1 MISKEKLQKNVG
13 KVKDDTKS
21 ALQTMYDA
29 LNQGQRKKII
39 KNAEVKA
46 LFDRYGVRK
55 VAVPGVIVL
64 QIDIIELYKLG
75 GAVVGIVLFI
85 IGLYKLYD
93 KIVDNQKAQ
102 EKRIDRLEKSHA
114 EDIERLE
121 KEIKHIKKENSI
133 IIRGLQGCLGGLIQL
148 NCNGEV
154 TDTKKEIDD
163 YLNNAAHDQ

>member
-1 MISKEKLQKNVG
+1 M
-13 KVKDDTKS
+13 
-21 ALQTMYDA
+21 
-29 LNQGQRKKII
+29 
-39 KNAEVKA
+39 
-46 LFDRYGVRK
+46 
-55 VAVPGVIVL
+55 
-64 QIDIIELYKLG
+64 QIDVVEFYKLG
-75 GAVVGIVLFI
+75 GAVIGIVLFI

-121 KEIKHIKKENSI
+121 KEIKQIKKENSI

>member
-1 MISKEKLQKNVG
+1 M
-13 KVKDDTKS
+13 
-21 ALQTMYDA
+21 
-29 LNQGQRKKII
+29 
-39 KNAEVKA
+39 
-46 LFDRYGVRK
+46 
-55 VAVPGVIVL
+55 

-121 KEIKHIKKENSI
+121 KEIKQIKRENSI

>member
-1 MISKEKLQKNVG
+1 M
-13 KVKDDTKS
+13 
-21 ALQTMYDA
+21 
-29 LNQGQRKKII
+29 
-39 KNAEVKA
+39 
-46 LFDRYGVRK
+46 
-55 VAVPGVIVL
+55 
-64 QIDIIELYKLG
+64 QIDIIEMYKLG

-114 EDIERLE
+114 EDIDRLE
-121 KEIKHIKKENSI
+121 KEIKQIKKENSI

-163 YLNNAAHDQ
+163 YLNNAAHDQQ

>member
-1 MISKEKLQKNVG
+1 M
-13 KVKDDTKS
+13 
-21 ALQTMYDA
+21 
-29 LNQGQRKKII
+29 
-39 KNAEVKA
+39 
-46 LFDRYGVRK
+46 
-55 VAVPGVIVL
+55 
-64 QIDIIELYKLG
+64 QIDVIELYKLG

-121 KEIKHIKKENSI
+121 KQIKQIKKENSI

>member
-1 MISKEKLQKNVG
+1 MIP
-13 KVKDDTKS
+13 
-21 ALQTMYDA
+21 M
-29 LNQGQRKKII
+29 
-39 KNAEVKA
+39 
-46 LFDRYGVRK
+46 
-55 VAVPGVIVL
+55 

-121 KEIKHIKKENSI
+121 KQIKQIKKENSI

>member
-1 MISKEKLQKNVG
+1 M
-13 KVKDDTKS
+13 
-21 ALQTMYDA
+21 
-29 LNQGQRKKII
+29 
-39 KNAEVKA
+39 
-46 LFDRYGVRK
+46 
-55 VAVPGVIVL
+55 
-64 QIDIIELYKLG
+64 QIDIIEMYKLG

-102 EKRIDRLEKSHA
+102 DIRIDQLERSHA

-121 KEIKHIKKENSI
+121 KEIKQIKKENSI

-154 TDTKKEIDD
+154 TETKKEIDD
-163 YLNNAAHDQ
+163 YLNNAAHDQE

>member
-1 MISKEKLQKNVG
+1 M
-13 KVKDDTKS
+13 
-21 ALQTMYDA
+21 
-29 LNQGQRKKII
+29 
-39 KNAEVKA
+39 
-46 LFDRYGVRK
+46 
-55 VAVPGVIVL
+55 
-64 QIDIIELYKLG
+64 QIDVIELYKLG

-121 KEIKHIKKENSI
+121 KEIKQIKRENSI
-133 IIRGLQGCLGGLIQL
+133 IIRGLQGCLDGLIQL

>member
-1 MISKEKLQKNVG
+1 M
-13 KVKDDTKS
+13 
-21 ALQTMYDA
+21 
-29 LNQGQRKKII
+29 
-39 KNAEVKA
+39 
-46 LFDRYGVRK
+46 
-55 VAVPGVIVL
+55 

-114 EDIERLE
+114 EDIDRLEKSHAEDIDRLE
-121 KEIKHIKKENSI
+121 KEIKQIKKENSI

>member
-1 MISKEKLQKNVG
+1 M
-13 KVKDDTKS
+13 
-21 ALQTMYDA
+21 
-29 LNQGQRKKII
+29 
-39 KNAEVKA
+39 
-46 LFDRYGVRK
+46 
-55 VAVPGVIVL
+55 
-64 QIDIIELYKLG
+64 QIDVIELYKLG

-121 KEIKHIKKENSI
+121 KEIKQIKRENSI

>member
-1 MISKEKLQKNVG
+1 M
-13 KVKDDTKS
+13 
-21 ALQTMYDA
+21 
-29 LNQGQRKKII
+29 
-39 KNAEVKA
+39 
-46 LFDRYGVRK
+46 
-55 VAVPGVIVL
+55 
-64 QIDIIELYKLG
+64 QIDIIEQYKLG

-102 EKRIDRLEKSHA
+102 KKRIDRLERSHA

-121 KEIKHIKKENSI
+121 KEIKQIKKENSI

-154 TDTKKEIDD
+154 TETKKEIDD

>member
-1 MISKEKLQKNVG
+1 M
-13 KVKDDTKS
+13 
-21 ALQTMYDA
+21 
-29 LNQGQRKKII
+29 
-39 KNAEVKA
+39 
-46 LFDRYGVRK
+46 
-55 VAVPGVIVL
+55 

-102 EKRIDRLEKSHA
+102 EKRIDRLEKRHA

-121 KEIKHIKKENSI
+121 KEIKQIKKENSI

>member
-1 MISKEKLQKNVG
+1 M
-13 KVKDDTKS
+13 
-21 ALQTMYDA
+21 
-29 LNQGQRKKII
+29 
-39 KNAEVKA
+39 
-46 LFDRYGVRK
+46 
-55 VAVPGVIVL
+55 P
-64 QIDIIELYKLG
+64 IDLIELYKLG

>member
-1 MISKEKLQKNVG
+1 M
-13 KVKDDTKS
+13 
-21 ALQTMYDA
+21 
-29 LNQGQRKKII
+29 
-39 KNAEVKA
+39 
-46 LFDRYGVRK
+46 
-55 VAVPGVIVL
+55 
-64 QIDIIELYKLG
+64 QIDVIELYKLG

-121 KEIKHIKKENSI
+121 KEIKQIKKENSI

>member
-1 MISKEKLQKNVG
+1 M
-13 KVKDDTKS
+13 
-21 ALQTMYDA
+21 
-29 LNQGQRKKII
+29 
-39 KNAEVKA
+39 
-46 LFDRYGVRK
+46 
-55 VAVPGVIVL
+55 
-64 QIDIIELYKLG
+64 QIDVIELYKLG

-121 KEIKHIKKENSI
+121 KEIKQIKKENFI
-133 IIRGLQGCLGGLIQL
+133 IIRGLQGCLEGLIQL
-148 NCNGEV
+148 NCNGKV
-154 TDTKKEIDD
+154 TDRKKEIDD

>member
-1 MISKEKLQKNVG
+1 M
-13 KVKDDTKS
+13 
-21 ALQTMYDA
+21 
-29 LNQGQRKKII
+29 
-39 KNAEVKA
+39 
-46 LFDRYGVRK
+46 
-55 VAVPGVIVL
+55 

-121 KEIKHIKKENSI
+121 KQIKQIKKENSI